1 LTGFFIGKKM
11 ISSKNRLVNQ
21 LLRYIYRDKKDVT
34 MLRVDIDN
42 VTRILE
48 VHGYN
53 IPRNKFEVN
62 VEKLLN
68 TKLVGAKINP
78 GTSAIIADLI
88 IDLADKMHISDEA
101 LANYFIT
108 HNTEQDAV
116 ETQNKIKEWRKE
128 YYGSMD
134 KTKKQA
140 LLESLEGKINNNVL
154 DQIRRA

>member
-1 LTGFFIGKKM
+1 M

-42 VTRILE
+42 VTRVLE

-68 TKLVGAKINP
+68 TKLVGAKITP

-88 IDLADKMHISDEA
+88 IDLADRMHISDEA

-134 KTKKQA
+134 KAKKQA
-140 LLESLEGKINNNVL
+140 LLESLEGKIDNYVL

>member
-1 LTGFFIGKKM
+1 M